1 MSLAIVTEG
10 LSRSFGRVDAVRE
23 LNLQVPAGSI
33 YAFLGPNGA
42 GKTTTIH
49 LLMKL
54 IRPTA
59 GRAEVL
65 GVDCKRL
72 GPKTFESIGY
82 VSENQKPP
90 SWMTI
95 GAFLQF
101 CKGLYPSWDETYCGE
116 LLQRFELPRDRKLGH
131 CSRGMRMKAALI
143 SSLAYRPPLL
153 VLDEPFSGLDPGM
166 RDDMAHGMVSF
177 ASEGNRTIFIAS
189 HDLAEVESLA
199 DHVGFLRDG
208 RLEASERLTEMRER
222 FRRIELKHAGEAGM
236 SDWPAEWLPL
246 EREDDTVR
254 FVDSRFD
261 PVDTP
266 RRLRERFGEQASW
279 QTTSLTLREIFLA
292 LGKRPRREDRGS

>member
-23 LNLQVPAGSI
+23 LNLQVPTGAI

-65 GVDCKRL
+65 GVDSRRL

-95 GAFLQF
+95 DEFLRF
-101 CKGLYPSWDETYCGE
+101 CKQLYPNWDDTYCDE
-116 LLQRFELPRDRKLGH
+116 MLERFELPRDHKLGH
-131 CSRGMRMKAALI
+131 CSRMRMKAALI
-143 SSLAYRPPLL
+143 SSLAYRPSLL

-166 RDDMAHGMVSF
+166 RDDMAHGMVMF
-177 ASEGNRTIFIAS
+177 ASKGNRTIFIAS
-189 HDLAEVESLA
+189 HDLTEVESLA
-199 DHVGFLRDG
+199 DHVGFLQHG
-208 RLEASERLTEMRER
+208 RLETSERLTEMRER
-222 FRRIELKHAGEAGM
+222 FRRIEFKHAGEGGM
-236 SDWPAEWLPL
+236 SDWPAEWLQL